1 MGVKRQLVNRWHAS
15 IPLILLFGAG
25 WMWISRPSI
34 DESTFVTP
42 RPALYHP
49 APDFT
54 LPRFS
59 TAAAAEE
66 PFTLSAEIGKPVVLN
81 FWATWCGPCRREFP
95 ALQAAAA
102 RLGGCMAQGEM
113 AGEGGGKGNIAG
125 SDPECVL
132 FVGVN
137 QGERADAVERF
148 LDEIGGASGGNASL
162 TGGQAGRASEFS
174 IVLDSSQ
181 VVGQRYNVQAL
192 PLTYFIDADGIIRGV
207 WSGEMNSVIL
217 AEHIAE
223 ILP

>member
-1 MGVKRQLVNRWHAS
+1 
-15 IPLILLFGAG
+15 
-25 WMWISRPSI
+25 
-34 DESTFVTP
+34 
-42 RPALYHP
+42 
-49 APDFT
+49 
-54 LPRFS
+54 
-59 TAAAAEE
+59 
-66 PFTLSAEIGKPVVLN
+66 
-81 FWATWCGPCRREFP
+81 
-95 ALQAAAA
+95 
-102 RLGGCMAQGEM
+102 MAQDEM

-162 TGGQAGRASEFS
+162 TGGQAGRPFEFS

-181 VVGQRYNVQAL
+181 QVGQRYNVQAL